1 VRAPHTPRRV
11 QARRPQVRRPAGSR
25 GSVVVG
31 ISYVD
36 PDRITALYARYGA
49 VVQATDGGIQA
60 QAVADAINAA
70 GGIGGRKLV
79 LRLFKDDPTDSRPL
93 DAHLQAGCSF
103 FADGARPAAVINTS
117 DRALTA
123 PCLASKGLTLITNG
137 PTTASSAAFSRYPD
151 TLFAPGSLAM
161 DRFAAP
167 YVQALQGAGFFG
179 NGARVGIVHW
189 SDPEFD
195 VATSALRDELGR
207 AGVKIV
213 ADGNVPFVRSAAD
226 AGAAVSRVASVI
238 VRFRLAG
245 VNRVV
250 SVDQSGSLMTIFML
264 AAEPQGYR
272 PLYGL
277 STLNAPMSL
286 LASVNPRQLRG
297 AVGIGWMP
305 LVDVPAGPDD
315 DIPPVRAQ
323 CAAIYRRAGIAVG
336 DRSPYGQFS
345 AYSFCDSLMILRR
358 VLAHGRSTSQAS
370 MRAGLESLGGGYT
383 SALDFAS
390 RLDAS
395 RHDGAAGYRLLRF
408 DSGCTC
414 FRYDGPVQQIG

>member
-1 VRAPHTPRRV
+1 
-11 QARRPQVRRPAGSR
+11 
-25 GSVVVG
+25 
-31 ISYVD
+31 
-36 PDRITALYARYGA
+36 
-49 VVQATDGGIQA
+49 
-60 QAVADAINAA
+60 
-70 GGIGGRKLV
+70 
-79 LRLFKDDPTDSRPL
+79 
-93 DAHLQAGCSF
+93 
-103 FADGARPAAVINTS
+103 
-117 DRALTA
+117 
-123 PCLASKGLTLITNG
+123 
-137 PTTASSAAFSRYPD
+137 
-151 TLFAPGSLAM
+151 M

-179 NGARVGIVHW
+179 SGARVGIMHW
-189 SDPEFD
+189 SDSEFD
-195 VATSALRDELGR
+195 VATSALRDQLSR
-207 AGVKIV
+207 AGVKV
-213 ADGNVPFVRSAAD
+213 AADGNVPFVRSAAD
-226 AGAAVSRVASVI
+226 AGSAVSRVASII

-250 SVDQSGSLMTIFML
+250 SVDQSGALMTIFML
-264 AAEPQGYR
+264 AAEAQGYR

-358 VLAHGRSTSQAS
+358 VLAHRRSTSQAA
-370 MRAGLESLGGGYT
+370 MRAGLESLGSGYT

-395 RHDGAAGYRLLRF
+395 RHDGAAGYRVLRF
-408 DSGCTC
+408 DGGCTC
-414 FRYDGPVQQIG
+414 FRYDGPVQPIG